1 MYESNFWVPS
11 TDNAQEDVLQLVEL
25 SDKLRHKHKQ
35 LRIDFE
41 RTTIRDPPRSS
52 GGYEEKFYERDV
64 TYDSRRRNYR

>member
-1 MYESNFWVPS
+1 
-11 TDNAQEDVLQLVEL
+11 LQLVEL

-41 RTTIRDPPRSS
+41 RTTIRDAPRSS

-64 TYDSRRRNYR
+64 SYDSRRRNYR